1 MPARTT
7 ELESVNTML
16 STIGEPPV
24 NSLTGQQTADAAI
37 AKNILDEVSRD
48 VQTAGWHFNTQY
60 GVTLSPSSD
69 GTISIGSDIVRV
81 DVDNRVNTATNQPTT
96 LTSHDSRD
104 IVQRGSKLFD
114 RTNNTT
120 TFTSS
125 VKVTTVTLLE
135 FEDLPEP
142 ARRYIT
148 IRSARIFQDRMVGS
162 QKHNAFT
169 LRDEM
174 GAMAVLREFEGD
186 TADHNIFNNY
196 DTAIIVNRGNA
207 IRGASF

>member
-1 MPARTT
+1 M
-7 ELESVNTML
+7 
-16 STIGEPPV
+16 
-24 NSLTGQQTADAAI
+24 
-37 AKNILDEVSRD
+37 
-48 VQTAGWHFNTQY
+48 
-60 GVTLSPSSD
+60 
-69 GTISIGSDIVRV
+69 
-81 DVDNRVNTATNQPTT
+81 
-96 LTSHDSRD
+96 
-104 IVQRGSKLFD
+104 
-114 RTNNTT
+114 
-120 TFTSS
+120 
-125 VKVTTVTLLE
+125 KVTTVTLLD

>member
-96 LTSHDSRD
+96 RD
-104 IVQRGSKLFD
+104 HGFFFVFR
-114 RTNNTT
+114 
-120 TFTSS
+120 
-125 VKVTTVTLLE
+125 LL
-135 FEDLPEP
+135 L
-142 ARRYIT
+142 
-148 IRSARIFQDRMVGS
+148 VGIA
-162 QKHNAFT
+162 KF
-169 LRDEM
+169 L
-174 GAMAVLREFEGD
+174 
-186 TADHNIFNNY
+186 
-196 DTAIIVNRGNA
+196 
-207 IRGASF
+207 